1 MTKVAYK
8 MGERNRHASALIIIV
23 FSLLLTGCYAEI
35 RPATEVTATS
45 ARLVAVG
52 RSACNQGG
60 VAKFEYSLSRSE
72 LAAGRGTVA
81 QTYNFGITARACEQ
95 NAPNYEF
102 GPRISGLIPGATYY
116 YRVCGRDLS
125 ATVMSCS
132 ATARFTTVLEH
143 PELAQAVATE
153 FNRPD
158 VPLYDVFMPP
168 PGTPVRG
175 VVLTIHGGAWFMVG
189 QKYMNDMHERIER
202 WNGRGYIAVNVD
214 YRIGANSVHDVLDFY
229 DAVRRWKG
237 SEMEVG
243 ATGTSAGGHL
253 ALMVAQ
259 ERPDLDWVVSEAG
272 PTDLTRLDDGTA
284 NSKTLQDIANRY
296 WDAQGRIDNSPA
308 LSAEPIN
315 ARILLTGA
323 SNDEMV
329 TPRQMQFMAQRF
341 PHAQTVVL
349 EPGNTPYV
357 HAWVSPAS
365 LQQVILA
372 EDRIAAG
379 Q

>member
-1 MTKVAYK
+1 
-8 MGERNRHASALIIIV
+8 
-23 FSLLLTGCYAEI
+23 
-35 RPATEVTATS
+35 
-45 ARLVAVG
+45 
-52 RSACNQGG
+52 
-60 VAKFEYSLSRSE
+60 
-72 LAAGRGTVA
+72 
-81 QTYNFGITARACEQ
+81 
-95 NAPNYEF
+95 
-102 GPRISGLIPGATYY
+102 
-116 YRVCGRDLS
+116 
-125 ATVMSCS
+125 MSC
-132 ATARFTTVLEH
+132 TGIARFTTVLDH
-143 PELAQAVATE
+143 PDLAQAVAQE

-158 VPLYDVFMPP
+158 IPLYDVFMPP

-175 VVLTIHGGAWFMVG
+175 VVITIHGGAWFMVG
-189 QKYMNDMHERIER
+189 QKYMNDMLDRVER
-202 WNGRGYIAVNVD
+202 WNNRGYIAVNID
-214 YRIGANSVHDVLDFY
+214 YRQGANSVRDVLDFY
-229 DAVRRWKG
+229 DAVRAWKG
-237 SEMEVG
+237 PDMEVG

-253 ALMVAQ
+253 ALMIAK
-259 ERPDLDWVVSEAG
+259 ERPDLNWVVSEAG

-308 LSAEPIN
+308 LSDQPIN

-329 TPRQMQFMAQRF
+329 TPRQMQLMKARHPQ
-341 PHAQTVVL
+341 AETVVL
-349 EPGNTPYV
+349 DPGNTPYV